1 MNKLFKS
8 ILTLAAAVTLVACAS
23 GDESSSTGNSGS
35 ADTLVVYTPNS
46 EGLVNAVIPV
56 FEEKY
61 NVKVELIQAGTG
73 QLIKRLQ
80 SEKDAPYADVLFGGS
95 FATIRDNKEL
105 FTEYVSSN
113 DGLVLDA
120 YKNKTGFIT
129 PYALDGSVLL
139 VNKDLAK
146 DIKIESYEDLLN
158 PELKGKI
165 ASADPSNSS
174 SAFAQLT
181 NILLAKGGYES
192 ETAWNYV
199 KDLFANIDGKL
210 KSGSS
215 AVYKAVADGEMVVG
229 LTYEDPSVGLVQS
242 NAPVEVVY
250 PKEGAVFLPAGS
262 AIVKGTQKED
272 LAKKFIDLLI
282 SQEIQDVLGSS
293 TTNRPVLKEV
303 KTSDSMKPFSE
314 INVIDEDMDYVHANK
329 ANIVEK
335 FKSIYIG
342 SGN

>member
-1 MNKLFKS
+1 MKKFFKTAIALS
-8 ILTLAAAVTLVACAS
+8 AAVTLVGCGAAD
-23 GDESSSTGNSGS
+23 GGAAGKQ
-35 ADTLVVYTPNS
+35 DTLVVYTPNS
-46 EGLVNAVIPV
+46 EGLVNAIIPL
-56 FEEKY
+56 FEKKH

-95 FATIRDNKEL
+95 FATIRDNKAL
-105 FTEYVSSN
+105 FLDYVSPN
-113 DGLVLDA
+113 DKLVLDA
-120 YKNKTGFIT
+120 YKNTTGFIT
-129 PYALDGSVLL
+129 PYVLDGSVIL
-139 VNKDLAK
+139 VNKNLAK

-158 PELKGKI
+158 PALKGKI

-192 ETAWNYV
+192 DVSWKYV
-199 KDLFANIDGKL
+199 KDLFSNIDGKL

-229 LTYEDPSVGLVQS
+229 LTYEDPSVGLIKS

-262 AIVKGTQKED
+262 AIVKGTKREE
-272 LAKKFIDLLI
+272 LAKKFIDLVI
-282 SQEIQDVLGSS
+282 SQEVQDILGSS
-293 TTNRPVLKEV
+293 TTNRPVLKDV
-303 KTSDSMKPFSE
+303 KTSDSMKPFKE
-314 INVIDEDMDYVHANK
+314 INVIQEDMDYVHQNK
-329 ANIVEK
+329 AKIVEK
-335 FKSIYIG
+335 FKSIYIA